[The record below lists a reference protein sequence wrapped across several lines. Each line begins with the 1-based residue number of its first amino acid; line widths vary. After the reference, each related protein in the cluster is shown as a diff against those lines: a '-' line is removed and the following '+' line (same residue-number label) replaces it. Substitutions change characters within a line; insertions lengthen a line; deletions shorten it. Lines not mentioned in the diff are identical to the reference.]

1 MACTATAAVCG
12 QLCFATQI
20 PPSPTAGTLDGEL
33 QKVLAFYG
41 EKAADIEKELRD
53 LERELPQL
61 KPGQSIEDEQVLIH
75 TIWAL
80 LQAPCSS
87 CRS

>member
-1 MACTATAAVCG
+1 M
-12 QLCFATQI
+12 
-20 PPSPTAGTLDGEL
+20 
-33 QKVLAFYG
+33 LAFYG

-61 KPGQSIEDEQVLIH
+61 KPGQSVEDEQVLIH

-80 LQAPCSS
+80 LQAPWSS